1 MRRESNPAL
10 SVGFEKAVSDGTT
23 MTVRGTITKI
33 LIMTAVLGITFVYSW
48 IAFQNPDINYKSAL
62 IVSGG
67 GALILG
73 FITAFIPK
81 VAQYTAVFY
90 AAFEGILLGSIS
102 RYFETMLPG
111 IVFPAILLTV
121 ICLVATV
128 LIYRR
133 TPEIAGRISKGVFIG
148 MISLA
153 GVYLVSI
160 ILGFFGIPVAIFGS
174 GLIGIGFSLFV
185 VVLATMNLIM
195 DYDFILKASQYG
207 YPKYMEW
214 YGAFGLMVTLIWL
227 YTQILELL
235 VKIAS
240 NNN

>member
-1 MRRESNPAL
+1 MRRESNPTLAI
-10 SVGFEKAVSDGTT
+10 GFDKAVSDGTT

-33 LIMTAVLGITFVYSW
+33 LIMTAILGITFVYSW

-62 IVSGG
+62 VVSGG

-73 FITAFIPK
+73 IITSFVPK
-81 VAQYTAVFY
+81 AAQYTALFY
-90 AAFEGILLGSIS
+90 AGFEGVLLGSIS
-102 RYFETMLPG
+102 RYFENMFPG
-111 IVFPAILLTV
+111 IVFPAMLITI
-121 ICLVATV
+121 ICLVMTV

-133 TPEIAGRISKGVFIG
+133 TPEIAGRISKGVFIAI
-148 MISLA
+148 MSIAL
-153 GVYLVSI
+153 VYLVSMI
-160 ILGFFGIPVAIFGS
+160 FSLFGITLPIFGS
-174 GLIGIGFSLFV
+174 GLLGIGFSLFV
-185 VVLATMNLIM
+185 VVVATMSLIM

-235 VKIAS
+235 AKIAS
-240 NNN
+240 DNN